1 MAKENWDRYSASWS
15 QPEAVR
21 GAVLADLAM
30 PDVTYTDP
38 VVELSGPDA
47 FSAYMGEFQ
56 QQFPGT
62 RFEIIDV
69 REHHQQSLA
78 NWKLIDSAGDVV
90 MLGTS
95 HARLAPDGRFR
106 SFTGFF

>member
-1 MAKENWDRYSASWS
+1 MSEANWKTYSKSWS
-15 QPEAVR
+15 QPETER
-21 GAVLADLAM
+21 NAVLAALTTD
-30 PDVTYTDP
+30 DVTYTDP
-38 VVELSGPDA
+38 HAEVSGRGA

-56 QQFPGT
+56 TQFPGT
-62 RFEIIDV
+62 EFVTIDV

-78 NWKLIDSAGDVV
+78 NWKLVDGEDNII

-95 HARLAPDGRFR
+95 HARLAPDGKFS

>member
-1 MAKENWDRYSASWS
+1 MPQQKWNTYSASWS
-15 QPEAVR
+15 QPEAER
-21 GAVLADLAM
+21 NAVLATLATS
-30 PDVTYTDP
+30 DVTYTDP
-38 VVELSGPDA
+38 TVALSGPEA

-69 REHHQQSLA
+69 HEHHEQSLA
-78 NWKLIDSAGDVV
+78 NWKLVTDADETV

-95 HARLAPDGRFR
+95 HARLSPDGKFR